1 MDTSHFRIVSL
12 RLILPENN
20 LFPISFLIL
29 LEGLNLRDQVR
40 VMRALSAALAALVIK
55 STS

>member
-1 MDTSHFRIVSL
+1 MDTSHFRIISL

-29 LEGLNLRDQVR
+29 IEGLNLRDQVR
-40 VMRALSAALAALVIK
+40 VMHALSAALVIK
-55 STS
+55 SAS